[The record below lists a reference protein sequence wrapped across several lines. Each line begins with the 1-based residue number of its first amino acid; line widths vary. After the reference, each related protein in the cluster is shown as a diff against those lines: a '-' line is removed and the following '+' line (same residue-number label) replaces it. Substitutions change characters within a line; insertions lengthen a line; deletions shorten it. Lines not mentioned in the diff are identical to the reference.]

1 MAEVEKS
8 TKIEHNLSSSSSET
22 EAVSSTPQHSE
33 TAQTDHTEQKTS
45 ENLTLEKTLSR
56 KSLQRAR
63 TNSSIKFDAGPE
75 NDDEVEYPQGLKLGL
90 ITLSI
95 CLAVFL
101 VALDNTIIATA
112 IPKITDQFNS
122 LSDVGWYGSSYLLTT
137 CALQLFFGKLVSPTL
152 IF

>member
-1 MAEVEKS
+1 MAEAGKLQ
-8 TKIEHNLSSSSSET
+8 NLSSSSSET
-22 EAVSSTPQHSE
+22 EAVSMTQLQPE
-33 TAQTDHTEQKTS
+33 KAQDDFTEQGIS
-45 ENLTLEKTLSR
+45 EKPTLDKTLSR

-75 NDDEVEYPQGLKLGL
+75 NDNDVEYPQGLKLGL

-137 CALQLFFGKLVSPTL
+137 CALQLFFGKLVSPPPSC
-152 IF
+152 